1 VCLSGGLTHG
11 SSYAQNARL
20 PAKRESRCLSHGVSH
35 RVPTLS
41 LPQSPRPAPHILSS
55 RHHGLAPPS
64 VEALDHIQDRD
75 GAQKATGLGE
85 ELDLGLARR
94 RAGQRCRR
102 PRAAPTSALATWCCV
117 VTIFG
122 QPKLALVAVSGE
134 SRMTPPSVTGET
146 HAPTQHVHAVPG
158 ESRMTRSSTYTRN
171 HRRVVGGYR
180 SAVPLLA
187 QPSHP
192 CVNTAGVGVSLSHGA
207 LRSLPALWL
216 PLLVGFACG
225 VQFYPGAHPCF
236 NWHHVRRELDRT
248 RRLGSTGIV
257 RAGGSNHSRRTHQG

>member
-1 VCLSGGLTHG
+1 MCLSGGLTHG
-11 SSYAQNARL
+11 SSCAQNARL

-134 SRMTPPSVTGET
+134 SRMTPPSV
-146 HAPTQHVHAVPG
+146 HG
-158 ESRMTRSSTYTRN
+158 ESRMPQPSTYTPCLESHAQLDPART
-171 HRRVVGGYR
+171 HGIIDVWWVV
-180 SAVPLLA
+180 
-187 QPSHP
+187 
-192 CVNTAGVGVSLSHGA
+192 TEA
-207 LRSLPALWL
+207 LCRYPHSLPTSALTQQVWAFRSHTAPCAL
-216 PLLVGFACG
+216 CPHCG
-225 VQFYPGAHPCF
+225 CPCLSAL
-236 NWHHVRRELDRT
+236 HVVCSSIRGRT
-248 RRLGSTGIV
+248 PASTGIMFAANLIGPGDSD
-257 RAGGSNHSRRTHQG
+257 RLA

>member
-1 VCLSGGLTHG
+1 MCLSGGLTHG

-75 GAQKATGLGE
+75 GVQKATGLGE

-146 HAPTQHVHAVPG
+146 HAPTQHVHTVPG
-158 ESRMTRSSTYTRN
+158 ESRMPRSSTFTRN
-171 HRRVVGGYR
+171 IDMWWLVVTE
-180 SAVPLLA
+180 SCAA
-187 QPSHP
+187 T
-192 CVNTAGVGVSLSHGA
+192 CTAF
-207 LRSLPALWL
+207 P
-216 PLLVGFACG
+216 P
-225 VQFYPGAHPCF
+225 
-236 NWHHVRRELDRT
+236 VR
-248 RRLGSTGIV
+248 
-257 RAGGSNHSRRTHQG
+257 